1 MLDPDLRVIAASR
14 SFYRTFAVTPHKTEG
29 QLVFDLGAGQW
40 NIPGLRAL
48 LEDIIPKRRT
58 VEAYEVE
65 HEFPSIGRRVMLLNA
80 RRVFN
85 EDGSVSAILL
95 AIEDVTRRR
104 EADREKDDLLQQKE
118 ILLQEMQHRVA
129 NSLQIIASNS
139 FCSRHGPCNRRRRVS
154 TSAML
159 TSALYRWQRCNNSC
173 KPPG

>member
-1 MLDPDLRVIAASR
+1 MDDRSNRDPRASSAFAALARGHDLAEAIVDAIREPLLVLDPDLRVIAASR

-80 RRVFN
+80 RRVFD
-85 EDGSVSAILL
+85 EDGSASANWGECL
-95 AIEDVTRRR
+95 A
-104 EADREKDDLLQQKE
+104 
-118 ILLQEMQHRVA
+118 
-129 NSLQIIASNS
+129 
-139 FCSRHGPCNRRRRVS
+139 
-154 TSAML
+154 
-159 TSALYRWQRCNNSC
+159 
-173 KPPG
+173 

>member
-14 SFYRTFAVTPHKTEG
+14 SFYRTFAVTPQKTEG
-29 QLVFDLGAGQW
+29 RLVFDLGDGQW

-80 RRVFN
+80 RRVFD
-85 EDGSVSAILL
+85 EDGSASAILL

-104 EADREKDDLLQQKE
+104 ELIMKRTIYFKQRK
-118 ILLQEMQHRVA
+118 
-129 NSLQIIASNS
+129 
-139 FCSRHGPCNRRRRVS
+139 FCSRRCSTVLPTVCKSSPAFFCSRPGPCNRRRRVS
-154 TSAML
+154 TSKMRI
-159 TSALYRWQRCNNSC
+159 SASCRWRRCSSSC
-173 KPPG
+173 TLPG